1 MQVVILAGGLGTRLG
16 DAARGLPK
24 PMVDIGGRPNLEHQ
38 LLLARQYGF
47 TEALFLVSHLAGRI
61 EAHFGDGRDF
71 GVAAAYCAED
81 PPLGTAGALR
91 HAAGRLAERFLLLYG
106 DVFIDCDL
114 GRLWADHAAHRPV
127 ATLVV
132 HPNDHPHDSDLVEVD
147 AEGRVTA
154 LHPRA
159 RAPERYLANLVN
171 AGAAVLERRVL
182 AAIPPNAPL
191 DLARDIF
198 PGLAR
203 AGALRAYRS
212 AEYFKDFGTPER
224 LAQVRADFAR
234 GDTARRRRDR
244 RRPAVFLD
252 RDGVINRHVPH
263 LADAAAM
270 ELLPGAGAAIRRLN
284 QAGYLVIVVTN
295 QPVVARGECSV
306 AALRAIHDKMETL
319 IGREHGWIDALYYCP
334 HHPDRGFAG
343 EIAELKVE
351 CACRKPQPGLF
362 RQAVRDWNIALEG
375 SWSVGDSR
383 RDILAARRM
392 GIAAIGVRT
401 GQGCRDCGADAMPD
415 RIAADL
421 PAAVDIIL
429 AGGVQP

>member
-1 MQVVILAGGLGTRLG
+1 
-16 DAARGLPK
+16 
-24 PMVDIGGRPNLEHQ
+24 
-38 LLLARQYGF
+38 LARQYGF

-171 AGAAVLERRVL
+171 AGA
-182 AAIPPNAPL
+182 
-191 DLARDIF
+191 
-198 PGLAR
+198 
-203 AGALRAYRS
+203 GALRAYRS

-252 RDGVINRHVPH
+252 R
-263 LADAAAM
+263 
-270 ELLPGAGAAIRRLN
+270 
-284 QAGYLVIVVTN
+284 
-295 QPVVARGECSV
+295 
-306 AALRAIHDKMETL
+306 
-319 IGREHGWIDALYYCP
+319 
-334 HHPDRGFAG
+334 
-343 EIAELKVE
+343 
-351 CACRKPQPGLF
+351 
-362 RQAVRDWNIALEG
+362 
-375 SWSVGDSR
+375 
-383 RDILAARRM
+383 
-392 GIAAIGVRT
+392 
-401 GQGCRDCGADAMPD
+401 
-415 RIAADL
+415 
-421 PAAVDIIL
+421 
-429 AGGVQP
+429 